1 MPGIVPEYDP
11 GAGQIIVWAQQL
23 IGIKFLEGLIF
34 DTTDEVGVGKH
45 GVTIAIRIGAQN
57 SSVADASRS

>member
-1 MPGIVPEYDP
+1 MSRIVSEYDP

-34 DTTDEVGVGKH
+34 DAADDVAIGKH
-45 GVTIAIRIGAQN
+45 GVTVAIRIGAQN
-57 SSVADASRS
+57 SSIANPSCS